1 MPDTKKTGSRKSTAS
16 RKKETEAT
24 QPIQIP
30 SQVIDFQKRVLDG
43 QRAFFDTAYSAVT
56 AMQDSQESVW
66 SSLLER
72 ASFVPERAQEISVAW
87 ADNRREA
94 RETYKEVVYRNFS
107 LVEEW
112 IDGLASS
119 RA

>member
-1 MPDTKKTGSRKSTAS
+1 MPDTKKTTSRKNDS
-16 RKKETEAT
+16 KAT
-24 QPIQIP
+24 QGIEVP

-43 QRAFFDTAYSAVT
+43 QRAFFDTAYSAVI

-66 SSLLER
+66 NGLLDR
-72 ASFVPERAQEISVAW
+72 ASYVPERAQEISTAW

-94 RETYKEVVYRNFS
+94 RESYKEVVHRNFS

-112 IDGLASS
+112 IDGLAGS

>member
-1 MPDTKKTGSRKSTAS
+1 MPATKKTATPKNEETAT
-16 RKKETEAT
+16 RRIE
-24 QPIQIP
+24 IP

-43 QRAFFDTAYSAVT
+43 QRAFFDTAYNAVT
-56 AMQDSQESVW
+56 AAQDSQENVW
-66 SSLLER
+66 NGLLER
-72 ASFVPERAQEISVAW
+72 TSFVPDQAQEISSAW

-94 RETYKEVVYRNFS
+94 RESYKEVVHRSFS

-112 IDGLASS
+112 IDGLAGS